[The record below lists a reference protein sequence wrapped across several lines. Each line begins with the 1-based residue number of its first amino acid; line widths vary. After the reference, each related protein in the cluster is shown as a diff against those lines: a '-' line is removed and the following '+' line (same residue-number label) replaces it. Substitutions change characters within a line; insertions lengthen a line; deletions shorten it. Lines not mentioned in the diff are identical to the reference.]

1 MGYSI
6 IADIS
11 NALVNLLRGELVPGL
26 VQGGD
31 GIGLCSPDEKGDFV
45 VGITLYDL
53 EESEEIVS
61 QGMTGRDF
69 ATQAFPSCFLSLYYM
84 ITVYSASDLKFRQTE
99 EQRIMGRIIQALRD
113 TPVITPGMLGEGK
126 EQGTYK
132 IKVELQKIDRYEKV
146 RLWNYPNVPFKPS
159 LYYKI
164 YPVEVRSRRTRE
176 VRRVMDLEFSLEE
189 KTRE

>member
-11 NALVNLLRGELVPGL
+11 NALVNLLRGELVPDL

-45 VGITLYDL
+45 VGINLYDL

-61 QGMTGRDF
+61 QGMTSRDF

-84 ITVYSASDLKFRQTE
+84 ITVYSISDLKFRQTE
-99 EQRIMGRIIQALRD
+99 EQRIMGRIIQTLND
-113 TPVITPGMLGEGK
+113 TPVLTPRLLGEGK
-126 EQGTYK
+126 EQNAYK

-146 RLWNYPNVPFKPS
+146 RLWNYPNVPYKPS

-164 YPVEVRSRRTRE
+164 YPVEVRSRRTRD
-176 VRRVMDLEFSLEE
+176 VHRVMDLEFSLEE
-189 KTRE
+189 KTME

>member
-45 VGITLYDL
+45 VGINLYDL

-61 QGMTGRDF
+61 QGMT
-69 ATQAFPSCFLSLYYM
+69 CLLY
-84 ITVYSASDLKFRQTE
+84 T
-99 EQRIMGRIIQALRD
+99 
-113 TPVITPGMLGEGK
+113 
-126 EQGTYK
+126 
-132 IKVELQKIDRYEKV
+132 
-146 RLWNYPNVPFKPS
+146 
-159 LYYKI
+159 
-164 YPVEVRSRRTRE
+164 SRC
-176 VRRVMDLEFSLEE
+176 V
-189 KTRE
+189 

>member
-11 NALVNLLRGELVPGL
+11 NALVNLLRGELVPDL

-45 VGITLYDL
+45 VGINLYDL
-53 EESEEIVS
+53 EESEEVVS
-61 QGMTGRDF
+61 QGMASRDF
-69 ATQAFPSCFLSLYYM
+69 ATQAYPSCFLSLYYM
-84 ITVYSASDLKFRQTE
+84 ITVYSISDLKFRQME
-99 EQRIMGRIIQALRD
+99 EQRIMGRIIQTISD

-126 EQGTYK
+126 ERNTYK

-146 RLWNYPNVPFKPS
+146 RLWNYPNVPYKPS

-164 YPVEVRSRRTRE
+164 YPVEVRSRRTRN